1 MLNNAR
7 LIKINS
13 RNKRIW
19 EFIVLKEDVRS
30 TKNYE
35 FIIKRIVDISLASLM
50 LLVLAVPMLVVMAII
65 KIDSRGSVFFSQPR
79 IGLKGKQFNL
89 LKLRTM
95 VENASSLQVELETN
109 NEVEGG
115 VLFKIKDDPRI
126 TRVGKYLRRYSID
139 EIPQL
144 INVIKGEMSI
154 VGPRPLTMRDSSKM
168 PKQQFSRYNVLPGIT
183 GMWQVYG
190 RSDASSKQL
199 YLYDRFYVNRWSL
212 LLDLSI
218 LIKTVSVVVAGKGAY

>member
-1 MLNNAR
+1 MLNNLR
-7 LIKINS
+7 QIGFYSEN
-13 RNKRIW
+13 RRIW
-19 EFIVLKEDVRS
+19 GFIVLKEDVRS
-30 TKNYE
+30 NKNHE
-35 FIIKRIVDISLASLM
+35 FIIKRIVDILLASLM
-50 LLVLAVPMLVVMAII
+50 LLVLAIPLLMVMAII
-65 KIDSRGSVFFSQPR
+65 KLDSSGAIFFSQPR

-89 LKLRTM
+89 FKFRTM
-95 VENASSLQVELETN
+95 VENASSLQVDLENN

-144 INVIKGEMSI
+144 INVIRGEMSL
-154 VGPRPLTMRDSSKM
+154 VGPRPLTMRDSSRM
-168 PKQQFSRYNVLPGIT
+168 PKQQLSRYNVLPGIT

-199 YLYDRFYVNRWSL
+199 HLYDRFYINRWSL
-212 LLDLSI
+212 FLDFSI
-218 LIKTVSVVVAGKGAY
+218 LMRTILVVVAGKGAY